1 MEREEWHPARG
12 ARRARKVSWAV
23 GGTKFM
29 EEAKGW
35 ARGGYVA
42 DPAHVI

>member
-1 MEREEWHPARG
+1 MEREDWRSARG
-12 ARRARKVSWAV
+12 ARRAWKGSWVV

-29 EEAKGW
+29 EEAKSSC
-35 ARGGYVA
+35 YVA